1 MGTELVTSLAMD
13 HVGFLGMPQRR
24 LQLDRLLGV
33 SLVATGCA
41 LSVLGSMDSAPPEPE
56 LSGDQQQPPP
66 PVRGLLVL
74 LSSVAM
80 SFVAGALP
88 AVQACVNRRVSSR
101 LPIKGECSCL

>member
-1 MGTELVTSLAMD
+1 VGTELVTSLAMD

-74 LSSVAM
+74 LSSV
-80 SFVAGALP
+80 
-88 AVQACVNRRVSSR
+88 QACVNRRVSSR

>member
-1 MGTELVTSLAMD
+1 MTSLAMD

-66 PVRGLLVL
+66 PPVRGLLVL